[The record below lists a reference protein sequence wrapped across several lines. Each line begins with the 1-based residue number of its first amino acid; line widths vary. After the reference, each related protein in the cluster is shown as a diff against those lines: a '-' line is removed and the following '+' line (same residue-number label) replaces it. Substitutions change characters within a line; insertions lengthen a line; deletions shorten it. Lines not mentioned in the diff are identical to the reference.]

1 MRNIITMLV
10 VISIMLCSCANA
22 NIGEAVKVDDTT
34 LDKIET
40 HSEEK
45 DERKL
50 YLSVIAHFPFT
61 SGDMIEEKETE
72 YVVDIGKAESGEDA
86 NLNIS
91 QFLPPD
97 SMPDKWPWLSRTKNR
112 TLVSHHDGR
121 EMTLKIYDFKLKE
134 YIFSKSFPN
143 KSGYIDTY
151 YFLPELDK
159 YIIEENEA
167 YYLVEVITGIR
178 KRIENID
185 KMEFGRIVFS
195 PDETKCAYI
204 MNKKGINYITIYS
217 FDSMKQICSIPME
230 KEKIYL
236 SDWGMDN
243 RMYYNCGLNGYS
255 IGVDGS
261 NKVDLGKFI
270 FHPTLSPDGK
280 YLAYSRPDEF
290 EEFYDLGEIEEYS
303 ALERGVYL
311 LDMAT
316 KESIY
321 LTPYIEGAST
331 IPTKF
336 FYREELAEK

>member
-61 SGDMIEEKETE
+61 SGDMVDEEEAK
-72 YVVDIGKAESGEDA
+72 YVVDIGKVESGEEA

-97 SMPDKWPWLSRTKNR
+97 SMPDKWARLSNTKNR
-112 TLVSHHDGR
+112 TLVSHYDGR
-121 EMTLKIYDFKLKE
+121 ERTLKVYDLTVKE
-134 YIFSKSFPN
+134 YVFLKSFPSESEYVN
-143 KSGYIDTY
+143 PY

-167 YYLVEVITGIR
+167 YYLVEVMSGIR
-178 KRIENID
+178 KRIENINN
-185 KMEFGRIVFS
+185 MEFGRIVFS
-195 PDETKCAYI
+195 PDETKFAYI

-217 FDSMKQICSIPME
+217 FDSMKQISSIPME
-230 KEKIYL
+230 KENIYL
-236 SDWGMDN
+236 SDWGIDN
-243 RMYYNCGLNGYS
+243 RIYYNCGLNGYS

-261 NKVDLGKFI
+261 NKVDLGKFV
-270 FHPTLSPDGK
+270 FYPKLSPDGK
-280 YLAYSRPDEF
+280 YLAYSRPGEF
-290 EEFYDLGEIEEYS
+290 REFDDLSEIEGYS
-303 ALERGVYL
+303 DLEQGVYL
-311 LDMAT
+311 LNMNT
-316 KESIY
+316 KKPIY
-321 LTPYIEGAST
+321 LAPYIEGAST
-331 IPTKF
+331 IPVNW
-336 FYREELAEK
+336 FYR

>member
-1 MRNIITMLV
+1 MLV

-61 SGDMIEEKETE
+61 SGDMVDEEEAK
-72 YVVDIGKAESGEDA
+72 YVVDIGKVESGEEA

-97 SMPDKWPWLSRTKNR
+97 SMPDKWARLSNTKNR
-112 TLVSHHDGR
+112 TLVSHYDGR
-121 EMTLKIYDFKLKE
+121 ERTLKVYDLTVKE
-134 YIFSKSFPN
+134 YVFLKSFPSESEYVN
-143 KSGYIDTY
+143 PY

-167 YYLVEVITGIR
+167 YYLVEVMSGIR
-178 KRIENID
+178 KRIENINN
-185 KMEFGRIVFS
+185 MEFGRIVFS
-195 PDETKCAYI
+195 PDETKFAYI

-217 FDSMKQICSIPME
+217 FDSMKQISSIPME
-230 KEKIYL
+230 KENIYL
-236 SDWGMDN
+236 SDWGIDN
-243 RMYYNCGLNGYS
+243 RIYYNCGLNGYS

-261 NKVDLGKFI
+261 NKVDLGKFV
-270 FHPTLSPDGK
+270 FYPKLSPDGK
-280 YLAYSRPDEF
+280 YLAYSRPGEF
-290 EEFYDLGEIEEYS
+290 REFDDLSEIEGYS
-303 ALERGVYL
+303 DLEQGVYL
-311 LDMAT
+311 LNMNT
-316 KESIY
+316 KKPIY
-321 LTPYIEGAST
+321 LAPYIEGAST
-331 IPTKF
+331 IPVNW
-336 FYREELAEK
+336 FYR